1 VAEDGPTFAQDIRPL
16 FRDSDVETM
25 SFAFDLASY
34 DDVREHAQDIYE
46 RVAEG
51 SMPCDEPWAPE
62 DVERFKAWI
71 DNGSPP

>member
-1 VAEDGPTFAQDIRPL
+1 VPEDGPSFAQDIRPL
-16 FRDSDVETM
+16 FRATDIETM

-34 DDVREHAQDIYE
+34 DDVREHAEAIHD

-51 SMPCDEPWAPE
+51 SMPCDEPWTPE
-62 DVERFKAWI
+62 NVDRFKAWI

>member
-1 VAEDGPTFAQDIRPL
+1 VAEDAPSFAQDIRPL

-25 SFAFDLASY
+25 SFAFNLASY
-34 DDVREHAQDIYE
+34 EAVREHAQDIYE

-51 SMPCDEPWAPE
+51 SMPCDAPWPPD

-71 DNGSPP
+71 DSGSPP